1 MKMNTSI
8 KTVDQFIK
16 QFPPSTQKQLKA
28 LRAVI
33 KKEMPKAV
41 ESISYGM
48 PGYKLD
54 GKPAAYFGAFKN
66 HIGFYPTPSG
76 MSAFSKELSKY
87 TTGKGSA
94 QFPLDKPLPMP
105 LIKKI
110 LKFRVKAIR
119 ESSK

>member
-1 MKMNTSI
+1 MKTNI
-8 KTVDQFIK
+8 KDVDAYIR
-16 QFPPSTQKQLKA
+16 QFPDDVQKKLKD
-28 LRAVI
+28 LRGVI
-33 KKEMPKAV
+33 KKEMPGAL

-48 PGYKLD
+48 PGYKLL
-54 GKPAAYFGAFKN
+54 GKPAAYFAAYKT

-110 LKFRVKAIR
+110 LKFRVKAIK
-119 ESSK
+119 EANK